1 MNILRNNPYRLLGV
15 YSNSPTKERLANH
28 NRMKAFLKVGKTV
41 SFPLDLPQYLS
52 AIQRTEASVMDAEAQ
67 LTLPKDQL
75 LYAQFWFVKATHL
88 DEVAFNHLF
97 AGEIDKAEEIWQKKD
112 TASSLQN
119 RIVCALMR
127 EDYRSAI
134 TCAET
139 LYENPLYSN
148 QFVSAILGTDGNAD
162 IGSLAFRFLDELCDE
177 VGANKLLPFITDDA
191 WESHV
196 EEKAVKS
203 LVDSIQ
209 DAIAIAKKSKGK
221 EAEARLNA
229 GEALRENTR
238 GAFQQLKGFLS
249 ATDLQYQMIADKL
262 GLEILQCGI
271 DYFNGSEEPEA
282 AHKAM
287 SLQKYAQSIVVGQM
301 AKDRCKENV
310 DILQKIIDDLPPF
323 EVYAEDKAIQKILA
337 SFVVQPDLM
346 SYSIKLIKECAPYVV
361 AIKEKIGKRHPYYLN
376 ISTRIVDNAI
386 ANVVSEVNEAQLS
399 EDFETLK
406 KALIEAWRTQLYM
419 DKFDLE
425 PEYRDGRYKQNRDVL
440 YKIIHDCSGFESE
453 KLSALYRYG
462 CGWCNGLNV
471 DDVDLR
477 TDDEFYISCASIA
490 SFKAY
495 IEKFPSG
502 KHVEEAR
509 SKIELLY
516 FRSAK
521 TLLDYRHFISN
532 FPNSSLVKNAQEAID
547 KILKEQEKQ
556 KQEKQEKAISSCTTT
571 DAVIS
576 LYKKEKTAQIDVE
589 KCASKAYE
597 LSKSESDYRKV
608 ISVFGRESLW
618 GKKAE
623 LKIAEL
629 ERKRKGET
637 RKTILAVSIFLLI
650 LVCIPLCIYFMWG
663 FGGLSKTCYFL
674 ALLFGLIVGGCI
686 MSEGSGCGFGIIA
699 GIIALGLGFCGHF
712 FEDISSEKEK
722 NTPEEQMPYQVDSI
736 AVTDDYEN
744 DLYSDTTALENSS
757 ETENSQAAN
766 DYETYI
772 DNQLPTGSK
781 PYKKYYQTRTGRNH
795 LDFKTSDNDYV
806 IIVRDFDTDKVVNH
820 IYIRANDNG
829 RLYLPDGTYYVYF
842 YGGKGWNPNMK
853 EGNVKGG
860 FVSGGLVQKDG
871 PIVLT
876 NSYGEYTL
884 YPIQNGNLQLQDAS
898 EGEAFQ

>member
-271 DYFNGSEEPEA
+271 DYFNGSDEPEA

-287 SLQKYAQSIVVGQM
+287 DLQKYAQSIVVGQM
-301 AKDRCKENV
+301 AKDRCEENV
-310 DILQKIIDDLPPF
+310 DILQKIIEALPPS
-323 EVYAEDKAIQKILA
+323 EVLAED
-337 SFVVQPDLM
+337 
-346 SYSIKLIKECAPYVV
+346 C
-361 AIKEKIGKRHPYYLN
+361 AIKEELRKYCKLPDEICYAVTLLNKTKPHLQAIKNKLGSNNKYYLK
-376 ISTRIVDNAI
+376 ISTQIVSNALHNLI
-386 ANVVSEVNEAQLS
+386 EEVNAAQKQATS
-399 EDFETLK
+399 ETK
-406 KALIEAWRTQLYM
+406 KALREAWKTTLIMDTFDMEQDFKNNRYASNRSVLKDLY
-419 DKFDLE
+419 E
-425 PEYRDGRYKQNRDVL
+425 RYNVASHPYIAATVL
-440 YKIIHDCSGFESE
+440 MILSLII
-453 KLSALYRYG
+453 G
-462 CGWCNGLNV
+462 CIWQ
-471 DDVDLR
+471 
-477 TDDEFYISCASIA
+477 SCA
-490 SFKAY
+490 
-495 IEKFPSG
+495 
-502 KHVEEAR
+502 
-509 SKIELLY
+509 
-516 FRSAK
+516 
-521 TLLDYRHFISN
+521 DYHDDTPYGI
-532 FPNSSLVKNAQEAID
+532 I
-547 KILKEQEKQ
+547 
-556 KQEKQEKAISSCTTT
+556 
-571 DAVIS
+571 
-576 LYKKEKTAQIDVE
+576 
-589 KCASKAYE
+589 
-597 LSKSESDYRKV
+597 
-608 ISVFGRESLW
+608 G
-618 GKKAE
+618 
-623 LKIAEL
+623 
-629 ERKRKGET
+629 
-637 RKTILAVSIFLLI
+637 LAVGMVSFLYPWYERSGTGSEETLGCLSSFGCLSFVI
-650 LVCIPLCIYFMWG
+650 IIPLFVHYWMYKGLKYCI
-663 FGGLSKTCYFL
+663 
-674 ALLFGLIVGGCI
+674 
-686 MSEGSGCGFGIIA
+686 
-699 GIIALGLGFCGHF
+699 
-712 FEDISSEKEK
+712 
-722 NTPEEQMPYQVDSI
+722 
-736 AVTDDYEN
+736 
-744 DLYSDTTALENSS
+744 
-757 ETENSQAAN
+757 
-766 DYETYI
+766 
-772 DNQLPTGSK
+772 
-781 PYKKYYQTRTGRNH
+781 KY
-795 LDFKTSDNDYV
+795 
-806 IIVRDFDTDKVVNH
+806 
-820 IYIRANDNG
+820 
-829 RLYLPDGTYYVYF
+829 
-842 YGGKGWNPNMK
+842 
-853 EGNVKGG
+853 
-860 FVSGGLVQKDG
+860 
-871 PIVLT
+871 
-876 NSYGEYTL
+876 
-884 YPIQNGNLQLQDAS
+884 
-898 EGEAFQ
+898 